1 LISLGE
7 SDLIDAVV
15 AGAGPVGSHIAYRL
29 AKLGH
34 SVVVMEEHQQIGEPV
49 QCSGI
54 IGRECVE
61 HFKIPKDVI
70 LTESKS
76 ARFFSPSG
84 KYLRLAT
91 EEVQAYIVDRG
102 AMDVAFADRARSAGA
117 EYFLATK
124 VNDAHVEGNGV
135 SVEAVN
141 GAGAKF
147 YETKALIIASGFGSK
162 LPYKLGLGRISD
174 YIVGAQMAVQISGVD
189 EVEVYFSQNTAPG
202 FFGWL
207 VPTGGGRGLAGLFA
221 RSAPRR
227 HLGRLIRKLKAD
239 GKITAEGNVTSGGI
253 PLKTL
258 PKTYAERVLVVGD
271 AAGQVK
277 PTTGG
282 GVYYGFICA
291 DIAVDMLHEALSRSD
306 CSRDIMRQYETAWKK
321 RLGKDLRIGYFA
333 RRFYEKLSD
342 RQIETMFRMLESKG
356 IAEAVL
362 NSDQMRFDWHGG
374 LLLKGLKYMG
384 PWRYLFGWTKDK
396 S

>member
-1 LISLGE
+1 M
-7 SDLIDAVV
+7 
-15 AGAGPVGSHIAYRL
+15 GSYIACKMAEMGY
-29 AKLGH
+29 
-34 SVVVMEEHQQIGEPV
+34 SVLVFEEHQQIGEPV

-61 HFKIPKDVI
+61 RYRIPKDVI
-70 LTESKS
+70 LTESQS
-76 ARFFSPSG
+76 AKFFSPSG
-84 KYLRLAT
+84 KYIRLAT
-91 EEVQAYIVDRG
+91 EEVQAYIVDRR
-102 AMDVAFADRARSAGA
+102 AMDVAFANRARSAGA
-117 EYFLATK
+117 EYRLATK
-124 VNDAHVEGNGV
+124 VDDVRIDSDGV
-135 SVEAVN
+135 SVKASNSVGSENYEA
-141 GAGAKF
+141 KI
-147 YETKALIIASGFGSK
+147 LIIASGFGSK

-174 YIVGAQMAVQISGVD
+174 YIAGAQMEVETSGVD

-207 VPTGGGRGLAGLFA
+207 VPTGSNRGLAGLFA

-227 HLGRLIRKLKAD
+227 HLNRLIKNLKAD
-239 GKITAEGNVTSGGI
+239 GKITAGGKVTSGGI

-258 PKTYAERVLVVGD
+258 PKTYADRVLVVGD

-291 DIAVDMLHEALSRSD
+291 DIAVEILDKALSSSD
-306 CSRDIMRQYETAWKK
+306 CSRDALSLYEKGWKK

-342 RQIETMFRMLESKG
+342 RQIETMFRLLESKG
-356 IAEAVL
+356 IAEAML

-384 PWRYLFGWTKDK
+384 PWRYLFGWMKDK
-396 S
+396 SKARV